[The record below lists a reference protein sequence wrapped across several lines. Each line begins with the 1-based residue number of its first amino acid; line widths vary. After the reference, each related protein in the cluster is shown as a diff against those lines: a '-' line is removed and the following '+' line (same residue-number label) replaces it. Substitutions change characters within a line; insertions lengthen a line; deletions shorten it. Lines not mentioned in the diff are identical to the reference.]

1 MEISVW
7 TCCFDILH
15 HSALFFQPF
24 IYHFFSLGSANFTC
38 QWNLAFLLNIY
49 WGHQEISIEDWDHI
63 KSQFHWLAKI
73 HIFLLFLHSITQS
86 LVTDRHLFGKIKY
99 CTYHHD
105 PLSFNMIRS
114 KADDSWRVLVIFG
127 TRLKLRAACLRCL
140 CEVERSE

>member
-24 IYHFFSLGSANFTC
+24 IYHFFQFGICQLRLLMKSSISAKY
-38 QWNLAFLLNIY
+38 LLKVIKKFPSNI
-49 WGHQEISIEDWDHI
+49 EIISKLSSTDWQ
-63 KSQFHWLAKI
+63 KYTFFCSSF
-73 HIFLLFLHSITQS
+73 HSITLS

-99 CTYHHD
+99 CTYLHD
-105 PLSFNMIRS
+105 PISFNMIRS

-127 TRLKLRAACLRCL
+127 RQL
-140 CEVERSE
+140 